1 MAEPL
6 AQRRAS
12 DTLASQVFKNIR
24 ADIIS
29 GRLPPNQRLRL
40 EDLREVHAVG
50 FSPLREALV
59 QLHSEGLVALE
70 KMKGFRVAPVS
81 VAHLDDLTQVRVETE
96 ALAMAWS
103 IERGDAAWEAEVLA
117 SFHRLSKQSKS
128 TPGSPPRIE
137 DDWRVEHRA
146 FHSAL
151 FAACGSP
158 LLISIC
164 DSLFDQAER
173 YVALSIRFMDQPRDD
188 LAEHEALM
196 KAALARDT
204 KAAKSLCG
212 EHIERTHNKVVASLD
227 LLHGEAD

>member
-1 MAEPL
+1 MAAPEIPRNGESEMRMAEPL

-117 SFHRLSKQSKS
+117 SFHRLSKQSRAHQVHRRGSRTIGGSSIVHFIRRCSRPAARPCLSRFAIPCS
-128 TPGSPPRIE
+128 TKPSGMLRF
-137 DDWRVEHRA
+137 R
-146 FHSAL
+146 SAL
-151 FAACGSP
+151 WISP
-158 LLISIC
+158 ATTSP
-164 DSLFDQAER
+164 S
-173 YVALSIRFMDQPRDD
+173 
-188 LAEHEALM
+188 
-196 KAALARDT
+196 T
-204 KAAKSLCG
+204 KP
-212 EHIERTHNKVVASLD
+212 
-227 LLHGEAD
+227 